1 MPRHDRGRATTDAV
15 DPAPHS
21 KPQPAGSIP
30 SAHGFGDRRPDAT
43 DGRSICCHSQSR
55 NAINT
60 GTSCRKM
67 APGLQSTHLARA
79 SSSRPRRPGSTPSL
93 IREHHTPRDKS
104 FRRPPIQNLDALTQP
119 IEASFWVAI
128 TGGDKAPP
136 EASPPLPV
144 CAVGCDFSHP
154 ATRRILPSSHR
165 VPLRLGRHRYSNTGA
180 RPAGEIP
187 RSFTCKPKLT
197 IQMSSKPWSDPY

>member
-1 MPRHDRGRATTDAV
+1 MPRHDTGRAATDAV
-15 DPAPHS
+15 DSAPHS
-21 KPQPAGSIP
+21 KPQPAGRIP

-43 DGRSICCHSQSR
+43 DGRSNCCRSQSR
-55 NAINT
+55 KAINT

-67 APGLQSTHLARA
+67 PPGLQSIHAARA
-79 SSSRPRRPGSTPSL
+79 SSSRRRWRGSKPSL
-93 IREHHTPRDKS
+93 IREHHTARDKS
-104 FRRPPIQNLDALTQP
+104 FRRPPIQNLDALTHS

-128 TGGDKAPP
+128 TRRDKAPP

-154 ATRRILPSSHR
+154 ATRPILPSSHR
-165 VPLRLGRHRYSNTGA
+165 VPLRLGRHRYSNTDA

-197 IQMSSKPWSDPY
+197 IQMSSKPRSDPY